1 MGETLTPIISAEYQ
15 TDGAIATTISSNLL
29 DKRSPRIGVIIFGL
43 LIGFAAFLIPDP
55 NAPITDASWPHNW
68 IHVYCNHALLWVD
81 ADQAEEGC
89 HPGPESRA
97 FMADLQMLA
106 TYPIYGII
114 LNAIPY
120 TYPAIVGFLVVLI
133 LPRHFFLTSSWRPML
148 NRFFMPIIVVACLV
162 ALVGSYYLAT
172 SIQHPPYCV
181 MYEVGI
187 HRMYHEPCF

>member
-1 MGETLTPIISAEYQ
+1 MNHA
-15 TDGAIATTISSNLL
+15 
-29 DKRSPRIGVIIFGL
+29 IIFGL

-55 NAPITDASWPHNW
+55 NAPITDAPWPHNW
-68 IHVYCNHALLWVD
+68 IHVYCNHALLWVH

-106 TYPIYGII
+106 TYPVYGII
-114 LNAIPY
+114 LNVILY

-133 LPRHFFLTSSWRPML
+133 LPRHFFLTSSWRPMSITVI

-172 SIQHPPYCV
+172 NIQHPPYWV